1 MFKQVTHLRNN
12 TLFSSLE
19 AAKTAMN
26 GQLTTNAVDGSIIL
40 GRYSTGSGTSDV
52 ATLIGAVAKD
62 VQGKTN
68 ISFVTTL
75 EDLEVINQRITSLIG
90 QEGNTMQFPGSTPII
105 AGDDDVKKAL
115 IDLANAASINI
126 STRDSEVISSITNSD
141 GTVVSTPKNLSS
153 VKLEGLST
161 STSKEDI
168 AAADTLGLALRK
180 LQNQIN
186 DTETLLD
193 GLDYNST
200 TDSDSGYVAGKPLV
214 TVTQTNGQVDST
226 YGNIN
231 AEYVTVASDK
241 FTSDNVKGA
250 LVELAN
256 TIEDIGG
263 EAKSY
268 KITDVTP
275 AGVNTEHQYRLDVK
289 VGTGSWSA
297 ASDSAIITVPKDSS
311 LANVYLGHVD
321 DTLQG
326 EDSTTHESASSTV
339 VNGTGEEAL
348 CFVNQLANGNYKL
361 TKISVGDFLKESE
374 FKDGLVV
381 SNTGEVSVK
390 LSTATES
397 QKYLRFDSDKAVE
410 VYGIDAAIATEKA
423 RAQAAETEIANKVGL
438 TGAEKSRTWTPTT
451 NYGGST
457 TTVKDNMQAID
468 TALKAVQDGY
478 LKGVKVNNKTASV
491 DNNRIASVTVDG
503 GDIAL
508 TGYSED
514 TASIQAETQEANLQ
528 IADTDTV
535 NQAVAK
541 LYRTIELDE
550 RTIAAGLVDLD
561 SRLQEV
567 EQEVATPYTE
577 GNGININNKV
587 ISVEL
592 DDAAKSSTAKATAD
606 AYVDQTNGNVLQL
619 SSEGLYLSNVWDC
632 GTY

>member
-1 MFKQVTHLRNN
+1 MFKQVIHLRNN
-12 TLFSSLE
+12 TLFGSLE
-19 AAKTAMN
+19 AARTAMN
-26 GQLTTNAVDGSIIL
+26 NQLATNAVDGSIIL
-40 GRYSTGSGTSDV
+40 GRYSTGNGTSDV

-75 EDLEVINQRITSLIG
+75 EDLDVINHRITSLIG
-90 QEGNTMQFPGSTPII
+90 QTGNAMQFPNGTPII
-105 AGDDDVKKAL
+105 AGDDDVKEAL
-115 IDLANAASINI
+115 IDLATAANINI
-126 STRDSEVISSITNSD
+126 STGESEVIATINNSNGSVSSTN
-141 GTVVSTPKNLSS
+141 KNLANI
-153 VKLEGLST
+153 KLADLST
-161 STSKEDI
+161 STSTADI
-168 AAADTLGLALRK
+168 AATDTLGLALRK

-186 DTETLLD
+186 DTESLLD
-193 GLDYNST
+193 GLDYSST
-200 TDSDSGYVAGKPLV
+200 TDTDSGYVPGKAIV
-214 TVTQTNGQVDST
+214 AISQTNGKVDAI
-226 YGNIN
+226 YDNID
-231 AEYVTVASDK
+231 AECVNVASDK
-241 FTSDNVKGA
+241 FTADNVEDA

-268 KITDVTP
+268 KITDITP

-297 ASDSAIITVPKDSS
+297 ASESATITVPKDSS
-311 LANVYLGHVD
+311 LANVYLGHID

-339 VNGTGEEAL
+339 VSGTGDEAL

-361 TKISVGDFLKESE
+361 TKINVGDFLKESE
-374 FKDGLVV
+374 FKAGLTV
-381 SNTGEVSVK
+381 SNAGEVSVK

-397 QKYLRFDSDKAVE
+397 QKYLRFDSNNAVE
-410 VYGIDAAIATEKA
+410 VYGVDSAINTEKT
-423 RAQAAETEIANKVGL
+423 RAQAAETELANKIGL
-438 TGAEKSRTWTPTT
+438 TGAEQSRTWTPTT
-451 NYGGST
+451 NFGGST
-457 TTVKDNMQAID
+457 TTVKANMQAID
-468 TALKAVQDGY
+468 TALKTLQDGA
-478 LKGVKVNNKTASV
+478 LTGVKVNNKTATV
-491 DNNRIASVTVDG
+491 ANHVASVTIDG
-503 GDIAL
+503 GDVAL

-535 NQAVAK
+535 NQAIAK

-561 SRLQEV
+561 GRLQEV

-592 DDAAKSSTAKATAD
+592 DDAAKSNTAKATAD

>member
-12 TLFSSLE
+12 ILFSSLE

-40 GRYSTGSGTSDV
+40 GRYSIGSGTSDV

-68 ISFVTTL
+68 ISFITTL
-75 EDLEVINQRITSLIG
+75 EDLDAISERITSLIG
-90 QEGNTMQFPGSTPII
+90 QEGNTMQFPNGTPII
-105 AGDDDVKKAL
+105 AGDDDVKEAL

-126 STRDSEVISSITNSD
+126 STRDSEVISSITNSG

-168 AAADTLGLALRK
+168 AATDTLGLALRK

-186 DTETLLD
+186 DTETLLE

-214 TVTQTNGQVDST
+214 TVTQANGQVDST

-231 AEYVTVASDK
+231 AEYVNVASDK
-241 FTSDNVKGA
+241 FTADNVEGA

-297 ASDSAIITVPKDSS
+297 ASESATITVPKDSS

-374 FKDGLVV
+374 FKDGLTV

-397 QKYLRFDSDKAVE
+397 QKYLRFDSNKAVE
-410 VYGIDAAIATEKA
+410 VYGVDAAINTEKT
-423 RAQAAETEIANKVGL
+423 RAQAAEAELANKVGL
-438 TGAEKSRTWTPTT
+438 TGAEGSRTWTPTT
-451 NYGGST
+451 NFGGST
-457 TTVKDNMQAID
+457 TTVKANMQAID
-468 TALKAVQDGY
+468 TALKTVQDGS
-478 LKGVKVNNKTASV
+478 LTGVKVNNKTASV
-491 DNNRIASVTVDG
+491 TNHVASVTIDG
-503 GDIAL
+503 GDVAL

-567 EQEVATPYTE
+567 EQEVADPYTE

-592 DDAAKSSTAKATAD
+592 DDAAKSNTAKATAD